1 VSYNRRMG
9 DRRIALVCG
18 SALLAS
24 LAVVRVSSAQPAG
37 GGAGSDIE
45 MEPEPAGSAS
55 STPAKAG
62 SAASAPAPSEPSEPA
77 PPPKDPKLA
86 KKLYAAAQGFE
97 RKGDQLAKQ
106 NKADDA
112 KAQFLEAVNAYGK
125 AIEQADPVDPTWT
138 LALAIAEDK
147 SGDPAS
153 AFKHVKALVATQPSL
168 KADVLKKA
176 QAKLDELDGK
186 VGKVTLTVKP
196 DGTQIMIA
204 GKTVGEAPM
213 TEALV
218 LSPGTYTV
226 SFAAVGFEPKDAELK
241 IEAGS
246 ESERKIDLS
255 PVKVQIH
262 PRETEPEPEHPIATK
277 PNMVPLYVGGGATAV
292 LLVTSIVYDF
302 KAKHQHDIYTA
313 MKTTTPD
320 RLDARDNGK
329 LFAHVADITLVG
341 TLGAAAFT
349 GYWYWYKVRPA
360 MAAQG
365 TAGTTEK
372 QAKVEVAPWVQ
383 PGATGFIVGGQF

>member
-1 VSYNRRMG
+1 ME
-9 DRRIALVCG
+9 
-18 SALLAS
+18 
-24 LAVVRVSSAQPAG
+24 PE
-37 GGAGSDIE
+37 GAGSAAA
-45 MEPEPAGSAS
+45 PAGSA
-55 STPAKAG
+55 
-62 SAASAPAPSEPSEPA
+62 AASEPA
-77 PPPKDPKLA
+77 APAKDPKLA

-97 RKGDQLAKQ
+97 RKGDQLTRQ

-112 KAQFLEAVNAYGK
+112 KAQYVEAVNAYEK
-125 AIEQADPVDPTWT
+125 AIEQAEPVDPTWT
-138 LALAIAEDK
+138 LALAVAEDK

-153 AFKHVKALVATQPSL
+153 AYKQVKALVATQPPL

-186 VGKVTLTVKP
+186 VGKVTLSVKP
-196 DGTQIMIA
+196 DGTQIMMA

-246 ESERKIDLS
+246 ESERKIDLT

-262 PRETEPEPEHPIATK
+262 PREAEPEPEHPIAMK
-277 PNMVPLYVGGGATAV
+277 PNMMPLYVGGGATAV

-302 KAKHQHDIYTA
+302 KAKHQHDIFTA
-313 MKTTTPD
+313 KNTTTPD
-320 RLDARDNGK
+320 RLDAHDNGK

-349 GYWYWYKVRPA
+349 GYWYWFKVRPA

-365 TAGTTEK
+365 SVGATEK
-372 QAKVEVAPWVQ
+372 QAKVEVAPWVE

>member
-1 VSYNRRMG
+1 MSYNRGMG

-24 LAVVRVSSAQPAG
+24 LTVLRVGAAQPAG
-37 GGAGSDIE
+37 GGGGSDIE
-45 MEPEPAGSAS
+45 MEPEGVGSAAPAGSA
-55 STPAKAG
+55 
-62 SAASAPAPSEPSEPA
+62 AASSEPA
-77 PPPKDPKLA
+77 APVKDPKLA

-97 RKGDQLAKQ
+97 RKGDQLARQ

-112 KAQFLEAVNAYGK
+112 KAQYTEAVNAYEK
-125 AIEQADPVDPTWT
+125 AIEQAEPVDPMWT
-138 LALAIAEDK
+138 LALAVAEDK

-153 AFKHVKALVATQPSL
+153 AYKQVKALVATQPPL

-186 VGKVTLTVKP
+186 VGKVTLSVKP

-241 IEAGS
+241 VEAGS

-255 PVKVQIH
+255 PVKVVIH
-262 PRETEPEPEHPIATK
+262 PREAEPEPEHPSGPTK
-277 PNMVPLYVGGGATAV
+277 PNMLPLYVGGGATAV

-313 MKTTTPD
+313 KKTTTPD

-349 GYWYWYKVRPA
+349 GYWYWFKVRPA

-365 TAGTTEK
+365 SVGATEK
-372 QAKVEVAPWVQ
+372 QAKVEVAPWVE